1 MSKTKIFAHRG
12 ASGYAPEN
20 TLEAFAL
27 AITQG
32 ADGIELDVQLTKDGI
47 PVVIHDE
54 TIDRVTEKTGFV
66 KDYTLKE
73 LKELTVLGNK
83 FPEYSSSKIPTLEEV
98 LDAVKASGIQ
108 VNIELKTG
116 IYWYPE
122 IEQKVAD
129 LVKKAG
135 MEELVIYAQTW
146 AERIAERFRG
156 GRQLPVK
163 NSYMYCDTLDMSF
176 FFGETGTPYMT
187 YAGYVTAD
195 SKDITE
201 EKLVEAF
208 RKAGLVLE
216 AMKELAEK
224 AGGTV

>member
-1 MSKTKIFAHRG
+1 MTRQRDWERRRRYDGSETGG
-12 ASGYAPEN
+12 AY
-20 TLEAFAL
+20 
-27 AITQG
+27 IKW
-32 ADGIELDVQLTKDGI
+32 IE
-47 PVVIHDE
+47 
-54 TIDRVTEKTGFV
+54 
-66 KDYTLKE
+66 
-73 LKELTVLGNK
+73 
-83 FPEYSSSKIPTLEEV
+83 
-98 LDAVKASGIQ
+98 
-108 VNIELKTG
+108 
-116 IYWYPE
+116 
-122 IEQKVAD
+122 
-129 LVKKAG
+129 KKAH
-135 MEELVIYAQTW
+135 AQTW

-216 AMKELAEK
+216 TMKELVEK